1 MRDLERLV
9 DLLGQERKVLDLL
22 VYRLVGLRA
31 LLVSGEGRY
40 LAWAAEE
47 VHDATSAVRAAELHR
62 ALLISAIAQERGLSD
77 ESLTLGVL
85 VDLVDPPW
93 RALLADHRTALRTLT
108 EQVEDHASA
117 VRRLSRTT
125 SVSLAEILDRLT
137 QAEPATA

>member
-1 MRDLERLV
+1 MHDLERLV
-9 DLLGQERKVLDLL
+9 ELLGQERKLLDLL

-47 VHDATSAVRAAELHR
+47 VDDATAAVRSAELER
-62 ALLISAIAQERGLSD
+62 ALLISRIAAERGLSD
-77 ESLTLGVL
+77 EALTLGVL

-93 RALLADHRTALRTLT
+93 RALLADHRCTLRTLAG
-108 EQVEDHASA
+108 QVDDHASA

-125 SVSLAEILDRLT
+125 SVSLAEVLDRLEQT
-137 QAEPATA
+137 EPAGS